1 MSRRAIGLAVAGVLA
16 AAALFAVVQ
25 RLAHTPSKVERVTIV
40 NPTPYDLEVEV
51 SGADRSTGLTLGA
64 VDREQTKTIE
74 DVIDQGD
81 QWVFRFSRGHDA
93 VGDLTLS
100 KDQLGR
106 DHWRVPVPSSVAG
119 RLAAAGAAPSPKP

>member
-1 MSRRAIGLAVAGVLA
+1 MMSLRRRTPLALAVWLVAALGVGLAPAGHDGLLRLVAHRATVSAAGPAVA

-74 DVIDQGD
+74 AVIDQGD

-93 VGDLTLS
+93 VGDL
-100 KDQLGR
+100 
-106 DHWRVPVPSSVAG
+106 
-119 RLAAAGAAPSPKP
+119 